1 MMAFPNQEWVSHHPP
16 ERIMKRPMIIME
28 ITSLLIGT
36 DTSALRN
43 TNLEPRAE
51 SIWKLPLRLK

>member
-1 MMAFPNQEWVSHHPP
+1 
-16 ERIMKRPMIIME
+16 ME

-36 DTSALRN
+36 DTSTLRSA
-43 TNLEPRAE
+43 NLEPRAE